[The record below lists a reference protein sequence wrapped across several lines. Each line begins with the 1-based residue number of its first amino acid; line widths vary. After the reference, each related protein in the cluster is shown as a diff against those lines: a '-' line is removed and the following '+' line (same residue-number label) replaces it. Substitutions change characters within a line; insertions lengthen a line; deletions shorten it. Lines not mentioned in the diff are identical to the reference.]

1 MFSTSVHDQAL
12 EWFSYGFMVPIIINF
27 HRDRSA
33 AVTLKRVLRPGG
45 KDGELIDEWLE
56 FYHKQE
62 NEEEFPLRNN
72 QVKSS

>member
-1 MFSTSVHDQAL
+1 MFSVHDQAL
-12 EWFSYGFMVPIIINF
+12 EWFPYVFMVPTIVNF
-27 HRDRSA
+27 DRDRSA

-45 KDGELIDEWLE
+45 KDGKLMDEWLE
-56 FYHKQE
+56 FYHKPE